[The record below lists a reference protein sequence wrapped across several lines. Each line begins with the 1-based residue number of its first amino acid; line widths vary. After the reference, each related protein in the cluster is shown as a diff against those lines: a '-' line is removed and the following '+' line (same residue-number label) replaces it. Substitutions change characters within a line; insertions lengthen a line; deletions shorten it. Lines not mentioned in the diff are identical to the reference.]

1 MCIFLP
7 WYTDVSQKWDEY
19 TNSVGDE
26 FIYLGTSVN
35 LEVSDRYLQVSN
47 YELYFIFYF
56 TSPRWTIIQVHDL
69 VPWISVESEAILITQ
84 SVHGFETMKLRQN
97 DV

>member
-1 MCIFLP
+1 M
-7 WYTDVSQKWDEY
+7 SQKWDEY

-47 YELYFIFYF
+47 YELSFFIL
-56 TSPRWTIIQVHDL
+56 QAH
-69 VPWISVESEAILITQ
+69 VELSFKFMI
-84 SVHGFETMKLRQN
+84 
-97 DV
+97 